1 MKKILLVNASPRK
14 GGNCDVATQ
23 YLAEKLPGCDVTVFN
38 MREKDCH
45 PCQAC
50 AVCQGKT
57 TQTCVQKDD
66 IAALLPL
73 IDQCDAIV
81 LASPIYNHQINSQ
94 AKLFIERFYP
104 FFFEHLKKWKEE
116 GKVRHIGFSF
126 HSNAETLAKILD
138 DHPEVEFVQL
148 AVNYIDWESQL
159 VQARACYDVAR
170 ARGKRVIIMEPVK
183 GGALAAL
190 SPDAAARLR
199 QAAPARSIVSWAFR
213 FLADLDGVITILSG
227 MSTPAQMADNITTF
241 RDLAPL
247 SEAERAALD
256 EAIRC
261 YRDSGPIALDT
272 IARYEGLTY
281 HDVPATAL
289 LETYNICQLQ
299 PVPNFTDDCNYLKN
313 ALAEWGHR
321 DLTHDEDFPPETV
334 TLADGTDGTP
344 LLRVCEHW
352 LRRNTLG

>member
-104 FFFEHLKKWKEE
+104 FFNVTMENMSNTAKQGKKAALICTCWGSPRDVTERYAAWT
-116 GKVRHIGFSF
+116 VAGFSQIG
-126 HSNAETLAKILD
+126 ATETQSLVFNEIPERGAISGREDYLA
-138 DHPEVEFVQL
+138 Q
-148 AVNYIDWESQL
+148 
-159 VQARACYDVAR
+159 
-170 ARGKRVIIMEPVK
+170 
-183 GGALAAL
+183 
-190 SPDAAARLR
+190 
-199 QAAPARSIVSWAFR
+199 
-213 FLADLDGVITILSG
+213 LDG
-227 MSTPAQMADNITTF
+227 
-241 RDLAPL
+241 LA
-247 SEAERAALD
+247 SW
-256 EAIRC
+256 
-261 YRDSGPIALDT
+261 
-272 IARYEGLTY
+272 
-281 HDVPATAL
+281 
-289 LETYNICQLQ
+289 
-299 PVPNFTDDCNYLKN
+299 
-313 ALAEWGHR
+313 LAE
-321 DLTHDEDFPPETV
+321 
-334 TLADGTDGTP
+334 
-344 LLRVCEHW
+344 
-352 LRRNTLG
+352 